1 MSLFRT
7 IPTARWACAKY
18 ADTLLG
24 KRVLGMKPRF
34 FSSSMAAGT
43 KPVSQTVGV
52 RRPGRQA
59 PNMRDQYKAKNTSG
73 LYYTLRFVATRLER
87 SDFLS

>member
-24 KRVLGMKPRF
+24 RVLGMKPRF